1 VVRYFVIVGQ
11 REASLF
17 DYLERRFAGDATVEV
32 VTDRRRSERRR
43 EARPRKPD
51 RRDRERRGQTGL
63 VHLPGMVLA
72 RQRREPAPVAA
83 ESPRKAP
90 MVTEEPPS
98 LEARGPSRLEGPGAT
113 RTQLIQ
119 QLAEHRAIFELV
131 PQVLDELVAAEQEC
145 ERLRQAL
152 ADSLSE
158 QDRLRGERAEL
169 AEALS
174 KLMAEMTRP
183 MHELAEKLRLTS
195 RTRD

>member
-72 RQRREPAPVAA
+72 RQRREPAPVAPG
-83 ESPRKAP
+83 SPRKTP
-90 MVTEEPPS
+90 MATEELPS
-98 LEARGPSRLEGPGAT
+98 LEARRPSRPESPAT
-113 RTQLIQ
+113 ARTQLIQ
-119 QLAEHRAIFELV
+119 QLTEHRAIFEII
-131 PQVLDELVAAEQEC
+131 PQVLDALVDAEQEC

-152 ADSLSE
+152 ADSLAE

-174 KLMAEMTRP
+174 KLMTEMTRP
-183 MHELAEKLRLTS
+183 MHELAEKLRLTP
-195 RTRD
+195 RTKD